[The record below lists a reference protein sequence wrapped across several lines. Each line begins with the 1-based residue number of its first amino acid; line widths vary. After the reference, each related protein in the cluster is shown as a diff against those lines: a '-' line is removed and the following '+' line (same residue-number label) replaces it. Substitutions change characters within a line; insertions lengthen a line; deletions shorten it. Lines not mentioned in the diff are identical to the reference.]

1 MAGPVVVLTIQEA
14 MVVVVPAHQ
23 TMGLVVAAVGGELL
37 AGTIQILYQE
47 VILVEPVVK
56 LLT

>member
-1 MAGPVVVLTIQEA
+1 
-14 MVVVVPAHQ
+14 
-23 TMGLVVAAVGGELL
+23 MGLVVAAVGGELL